1 MEKKVQHLLYADF
14 PSCSA
19 DVTRLYFTDQ
29 RGPSW
34 AGNNRGK
41 TRVPR
46 RALSSSFYDVRH
58 FQSVQFK
65 AVKIGQLHFLFPF
78 MADIYPGS
86 YHWIKTAFLQV
97 KQHFAVCFG
106 NKTIASPYSSISRPR
121 NKRQSCGSMT
131 LL

>member
-86 YHWIKTAFLQV
+86 YHWIKTAFLQEH
-97 KQHFAVCFG
+97 K
-106 NKTIASPYSSISRPR
+106 P
-121 NKRQSCGSMT
+121 
-131 LL
+131 